1 MKRNALVLMRQV
13 TLADVRAAAS
23 HLDVPTF
30 LRQTSALVPYTPDVP
45 TDEDTKLVRA
55 LIAIPLG
62 AGTTIVERLAPYQQA
77 GVVGDWRKIVCELHL
92 RGHSALAHPEA
103 VYGGDYTLDGNG
115 MLPAGRVL
123 GPRQRLLRPRART
136 LKVTLERKPG
146 DSELARILP
155 TPVAATS
162 DALFDALVEELEK
175 RIRPTTG
182 GDAFLAP
189 DPASRA
195 LSVLASTV
203 AAILSDASSQ
213 RGVGGLR
220 VVRADVYK
228 GIFDALGLDDY
239 FDVAREVLE
248 RDHPHHRSISAPWP
262 PGEGVEGRD
271 LGIVEY
277 RGGYMTLAPRAFL
290 PSLPPPLLGRAEG
303 DPVEDREDAGDR
315 P

>member
-162 DALFDALVEELEK
+162 DALFDALVEE
-175 RIRPTTG
+175 
-182 GDAFLAP
+182 
-189 DPASRA
+189 
-195 LSVLASTV
+195 
-203 AAILSDASSQ
+203 
-213 RGVGGLR
+213 
-220 VVRADVYK
+220 
-228 GIFDALGLDDY
+228 
-239 FDVAREVLE
+239 